1 MALSSLVSVF
11 IPTRP
16 LMMALNAMTTIHMSD
31 MVKLEYSLSDYQTL
45 RKSVLCV
52 MGKCDVI
59 TLTPFLGAGL
69 SLKIRKDYH
78 LITKILV
85 RVNVM

>member
-16 LMMALNAMTTIHMSD
+16 LMMALDAMTTIHMSD
-31 MVKLEYSLSDYQTL
+31 IVKLEYSLSDYQTL
-45 RKSVLCV
+45 RKSVLCI

-69 SLKIRKDYH
+69 SHKIQKDYH